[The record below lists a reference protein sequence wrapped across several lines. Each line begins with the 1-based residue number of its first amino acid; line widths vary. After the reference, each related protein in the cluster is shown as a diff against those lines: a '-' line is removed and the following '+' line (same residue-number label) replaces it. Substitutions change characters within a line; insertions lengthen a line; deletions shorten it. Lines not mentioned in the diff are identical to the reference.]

1 MPEAA
6 GRALRRLKLQEGPKK
21 DEEEKSAEQGSEES
35 DEEESEEEESDGEE
49 SEEEDSDDGTED
61 AESSDKSV
69 DEGEAGKGKQIEKN
83 RSSKGLPK
91 KSANMSGRDKRRSQQ
106 EASTSSS
113 SSRPSTGESGVFVL
127 DSFRAQSGL
136 HYDLSNLAISART
149 TAEKGLSTAGLTL
162 HSCSEDR
169 ENSHFIFRLRDS
181 DLIDVRV
188 GNPDGQNYK
197 TPVCTCGG
205 RPAVHGCKVSYSSC
219 RKSHVLTS
227 SFTAHVSDC

>member
-6 GRALRRLKLQEGPKK
+6 ERALRRLKLQEGKKKK
-21 DEEEKSAEQGSEES
+21 DEEEKEEE
-35 DEEESEEEESDGEE
+35 EEESEEGESEEGESEEPEEEESD
-49 SEEEDSDDGTED
+49 EDYSDDGTEEVED
-61 AESSDKSV
+61 SDESV
-69 DEGEAGKGKQIEKN
+69 EEEEPGKGKQAEKN
-83 RSSKGLPK
+83 RSQKGHPK
-91 KSANMSGRDKRRSQQ
+91 KTPNMGGKDQASVQRGSQQ

-136 HYDLSNLAISART
+136 HYDLSNLAISARS
-149 TAEKGLSTAGLTL
+149 TAEKGLATAGLTL
-162 HSCSEDR
+162 HSCSEDK

-197 TPVCTCGG
+197 TPACTCGG
-205 RPAVHGCKVSYSSC
+205 RPAVHGCKVSRSLP
-219 RKSHVLTS
+219 RE
-227 SFTAHVSDC
+227 